1 MAVLVIDPR
10 WFSVIGL
17 VLDFTGVLVIA
28 HGLLSPPADHE
39 PGSWGHSDSG
49 RAAWVEQGR
58 NEAIGGLLLVALGF
72 FSQLAGAV
80 WTFF

>member
-1 MAVLVIDPR
+1 MIDPR
-10 WFSVIGL
+10 WFSLVGL

-28 HGLLSPPADHE
+28 HAWLAPPDGRA
-39 PGSWGHSDSG
+39 PATWGRSDSG

-72 FSQLAGAV
+72 FGQLAGVV